1 MTLESR
7 HLCGSLLVAAAL
19 HAALVAWVGQRTA
32 SAPPPHA
39 GYSLMRVR
47 LGVPQP
53 PASAAP
59 AAPPRAEALPPRPQP
74 VVEPPPAPP
83 QPAPRPPVRKVVS
96 EPRVAPQPKPRVDPP
111 PPPPLPQDPVEAAP
125 PDSAPASLP
134 AAPVDGP
141 VGRPEGAVQGAS
153 TGGTTD
159 TNADPAG
166 DPELPPAYIGQV
178 RSWLERHRT
187 YPLAAR
193 RQRIEGRAVL
203 WFRIDRQGKVLA
215 YRIVEGSGHGLLDRA
230 VEQMIERASP
240 LPRVPRDHP
249 VDEPEFL
256 IPIDFR
262 LR

>member
-7 HLCGSLLVAAAL
+7 HVCGSLVVATAMHVALLV
-19 HAALVAWVGQRTA
+19 WVGQR
-32 SAPPPHA
+32 SSPPPPPHG
-39 GYSLMRVR
+39 GYSALRVR
-47 LGVPQP
+47 LGVPH
-53 PASAAP
+53 PAPVAP
-59 AAPPRAEALPPRPQP
+59 AAPPSRAEAPPPRPLP
-74 VVEPPPAPP
+74 PVEPPPAPP

-96 EPRVAPQPKPRVDPP
+96 EPRSAPQPKPRVDPP
-111 PPPPLPQDPVEAAP
+111 PPPPQEPIEALPPAA
-125 PDSAPASLP
+125 APASLP
-134 AAPVDGP
+134 AAPMEGP
-141 VGRPEGAVQGAS
+141 AGRPDGAAQGAS
-153 TGGTTD
+153 SGGATD
-159 TNADPAG
+159 AIADPAG
-166 DPELPPAYIGQV
+166 EPGLPPAYIGHV

-215 YRIVEGSGHGLLDRA
+215 YRIEQGSGHGLLDRA